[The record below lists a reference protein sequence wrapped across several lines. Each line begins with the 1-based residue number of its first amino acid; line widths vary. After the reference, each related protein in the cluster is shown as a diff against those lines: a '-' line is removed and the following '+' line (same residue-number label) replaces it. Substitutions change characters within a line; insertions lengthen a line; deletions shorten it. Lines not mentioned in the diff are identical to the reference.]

1 MKNLIKK
8 FVTCKNI
15 FGLLYIMFY
24 FVYVGVSMY
33 LNHGNNI
40 LNIILLILTS
50 TYLLLYIYSVFIES
64 NKRIKRSSRKIFIR
78 SKKFIGF
85 VNAIMILTSVFA
97 NEENSMFTIILA
109 ILTIMWFI
117 VYMAIDIASTIALYE
132 FKKYTEDLGWKY
144 DNRN

>member
-40 LNIILLILTS
+40 LNIILLIYSS